1 MNKGT
6 PINTTTETAAYDMR
20 VERKTT
26 TSCRLL
32 FSTIT
37 SLFADKLII
46 INSDSSIPRI
56 IRSKE
61 REQKTVRVRKSK

>member
-32 FSTIT
+32 FSTTT

-46 INSDSSIPRI
+46 INSDSIPRI